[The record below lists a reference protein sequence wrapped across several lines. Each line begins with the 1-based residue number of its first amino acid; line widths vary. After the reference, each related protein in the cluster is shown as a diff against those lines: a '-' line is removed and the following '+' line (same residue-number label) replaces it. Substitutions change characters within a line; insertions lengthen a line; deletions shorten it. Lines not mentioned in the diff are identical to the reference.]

1 MCRQY
6 IICSHWSAHNHTRP
20 IHPHHTEQ
28 LAATAAAAARAALS
42 STTIKYIH
50 TIRSCLRLQWMGA
63 SSSFRYENMQSI
75 FQYAASVCVR
85 ARIRVNPLP
94 YVYICEYTVSG
105 IRLRDVIAI
114 FPSLWLGRMLH
125 WCWFFGFEC
134 ECDTCFSSHITPS
147 STKSLFDFPWFHTFV
162 PSIFLRSFLSSFRGK
177 SVWPTRKRKSL
188 WCDYITWFVHTLTV
202 WLHNFRR
209 RLTEFFVS
217 LFHSISNTE
226 IDGYVFNSPAKYIY
240 CIATGDK
247 TNFSLAALTLFYFMI
262 IRTAEATH

>member
-28 LAATAAAAARAALS
+28 LAATAAAARAALS

-94 YVYICEYTVSG
+94 YICEYTVSG

-162 PSIFLRSFLSSFRGK
+162 PSILLRFFLSSFRGK
-177 SVWPTRKRKSL
+177 SVWPTRKENHFDAITSL
-188 WCDYITWFVHTLTV
+188 DLHTRLPFDCTIFVDVSLKY
-202 WLHNFRR
+202 
-209 RLTEFFVS
+209 S